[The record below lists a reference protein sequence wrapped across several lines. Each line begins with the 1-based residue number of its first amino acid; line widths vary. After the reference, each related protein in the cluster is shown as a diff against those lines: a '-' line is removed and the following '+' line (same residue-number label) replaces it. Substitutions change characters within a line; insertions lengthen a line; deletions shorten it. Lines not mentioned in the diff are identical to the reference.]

1 MLKVEKLTSFH
12 GAVKAVRDVSFRV
25 ERGEIV
31 GLMGRNG
38 AGKTSLLKTIMGL
51 VAKRSGSVML
61 DGKETIGLPAH
72 LVPLHGAGYVP
83 QGRRLFGELT
93 VEENLRIGIFARD
106 GSQATLSRMLDLFP
120 ILRERLKQQA
130 GTLSGGEQQML
141 AVARALCLEPK
152 VLLLDEPSDGL
163 APIITNQIFDMI
175 AGLKGEGL
183 GILLVEQQVKPALR
197 ICDRILLMENG
208 SLRHEA
214 RASELAA
221 DPLPLERYIGV
232 HG

>member
-1 MLKVEKLTSFH
+1 
-12 GAVKAVRDVSFRV
+12 
-25 ERGEIV
+25 
-31 GLMGRNG
+31 
-38 AGKTSLLKTIMGL
+38 
-51 VAKRSGSVML
+51 
-61 DGKETIGLPAH
+61 
-72 LVPLHGAGYVP
+72 
-83 QGRRLFGELT
+83 
-93 VEENLRIGIFARD
+93 
-106 GSQATLSRMLDLFP
+106 
-120 ILRERLKQQA
+120 
-130 GTLSGGEQQML
+130 ML

-163 APIITNQIFDMI
+163 APIITNQILDMI
-175 AGLKGEGL
+175 AGLKEEGL
-183 GILLVEQQVKPALR
+183 GILLVEQQVKSALR